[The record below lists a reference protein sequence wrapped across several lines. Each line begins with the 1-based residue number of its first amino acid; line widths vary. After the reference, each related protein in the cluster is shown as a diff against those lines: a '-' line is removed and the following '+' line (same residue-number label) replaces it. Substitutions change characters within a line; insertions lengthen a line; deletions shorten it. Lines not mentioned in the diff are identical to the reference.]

1 MGSQPNYIHL
11 KKKKKKSR
19 KEIGQALYFK
29 DEFCYCSE
37 IQFISV

>member
-11 KKKKKKSR
+11 KKKSR

-29 DEFCYCSE
+29 GSDEFCYCSE

>member
-11 KKKKKKSR
+11 KKKKR